1 MVVGWVFGKRDVC
14 LDKEYFVRHI
24 KQKNVFYG
32 EIFKYSR
39 CFDINNN
46 INVFGVSANCLME
59 ARSSEEETES
69 GRELVF
75 FRHIDLLSAYLQ

>member
-1 MVVGWVFGKRDVC
+1 MN
-14 LDKEYFVRHI
+14 KEFFLRYI
-24 KQKNVFYG
+24 KQKKDIYG

-39 CFDINNN
+39 CFDINNNN

>member
-1 MVVGWVFGKRDVC
+1 MSFTMVVKDEASKIETTRLEDISELSAIIRIAG
-14 LDKEYFVRHI
+14 
-24 KQKNVFYG
+24 N
-32 EIFKYSR
+32 
-39 CFDINNN
+39 INNN

>member
-1 MVVGWVFGKRDVC
+1 MDREFF
-14 LDKEYFVRHI
+14 LRHI
-24 KQKNVFYG
+24 KQKKDIYG

-59 ARSSEEETES
+59 ARSGEEETES
-69 GRELVF
+69 
-75 FRHIDLLSAYLQ
+75 